1 MRIAHLCL
9 LIILCFGGQ
18 LSVESQAPEVIAA
31 ARRAAFPDMIDSRP
45 LTVELL
51 TNTVTTALG
60 CNLIGGLRLPVP
72 IDVYRLEFL
81 LDDTSYA
88 VHVSADGTLAQPC
101 DQRFPNL
108 GGGTMP
114 VERAGADGD
123 GDGLRDSADSCPQI
137 AGIFSALPPG
147 CPQTSDADRDGDGV
161 GDGRDRCPDQAG
173 IVTAN
178 GCALLRDEDRDGVPD
193 HVDICAADFG
203 IIRPDFAAGCPADGS
218 GISNLKRAS
227 SDHCLI
233 IGEDI
238 PIFGSR
244 SVDAAIIASFDS
256 GQSTGEFAA
265 VIGRT
270 AASDWYQ
277 LASGWVKAED
287 AHLSGACYNI
297 PLVNAAVGGATGCF
311 MRPRQEFANVREA
324 PEGTQVARVYATE
337 SQAVL
342 GANSAGD
349 WLFYRAGWVSRAVLE
364 LAGNCDRLPILNP
377 DLVASGTFH
386 FCPPAY
392 YGFLRP
398 RIDIGRGN
406 TRVVSPTIAN
416 RLRAQPSIES
426 AQIGE
431 IPPRRVIDAVLDG
444 PACNGAYVWWQVE
457 VGGQVGWTVESDLNF
472 NYYYLEPI
480 KSAGA
485 ESSPSDNPA
494 VRAPA
499 AQEQP
504 ASRRLIHSANAST
517 VDTIRR
523 LQVES
528 PRAITWS
535 PIRSILALITGI
547 GEIALYSYPDFTTI
561 DSALNLPRT
570 TSATAISFSP
580 DERYLA
586 IGHQDDGVSV
596 AELAAISPSSGSITL
611 DALAGP
617 IRELAWS
624 QSGDKLAAVS
634 GDESLKIARQAGSL
648 KLWNTRDGYTTLFHY
663 TFPYPLTAVAFS
675 ADDRWL
681 AVTGESRG
689 DQRAGLWIY
698 AVETGE
704 LAVSKAL
711 VYTGVGGFV
720 TRAPTAA
727 LGDFVYS
734 NGDSLYQI
742 AAESDVDIRF
752 YHRAGALLPQLTF
765 RTQVL
770 PGAEALMALTSR
782 ARNRSTRLHIVNAYS
797 PYSLSA
803 TLDFGPGAIAF
814 SPDGRFLAAAEPQ
827 KDQVLILGVTA
838 E

>member
-147 CPQTSDADRDGDGV
+147 CPQISDADRDGDGV

-173 IVTAN
+173 IVVAD

-193 HVDICAADFG
+193 HVDICAVDFG

-324 PEGTQVARVYATE
+324 PQGTQVARVYAAE

-349 WLFYRAGWVSRAVLE
+349 WLFTA
-364 LAGNCDRLPILNP
+364 P
-377 DLVASGTFH
+377 
-386 FCPPAY
+386 
-392 YGFLRP
+392 
-398 RIDIGRGN
+398 
-406 TRVVSPTIAN
+406 
-416 RLRAQPSIES
+416 
-426 AQIGE
+426 
-431 IPPRRVIDAVLDG
+431 
-444 PACNGAYVWWQVE
+444 
-457 VGGQVGWTVESDLNF
+457 VG
-472 NYYYLEPI
+472 
-480 KSAGA
+480 
-485 ESSPSDNPA
+485 
-494 VRAPA
+494 
-499 AQEQP
+499 
-504 ASRRLIHSANAST
+504 
-517 VDTIRR
+517 
-523 LQVES
+523 
-528 PRAITWS
+528 
-535 PIRSILALITGI
+535 
-547 GEIALYSYPDFTTI
+547 
-561 DSALNLPRT
+561 
-570 TSATAISFSP
+570 
-580 DERYLA
+580 
-586 IGHQDDGVSV
+586 
-596 AELAAISPSSGSITL
+596 
-611 DALAGP
+611 
-617 IRELAWS
+617 
-624 QSGDKLAAVS
+624 
-634 GDESLKIARQAGSL
+634 
-648 KLWNTRDGYTTLFHY
+648 
-663 TFPYPLTAVAFS
+663 
-675 ADDRWL
+675 
-681 AVTGESRG
+681 
-689 DQRAGLWIY
+689 
-698 AVETGE
+698 
-704 LAVSKAL
+704 
-711 VYTGVGGFV
+711 
-720 TRAPTAA
+720 
-727 LGDFVYS
+727 
-734 NGDSLYQI
+734 
-742 AAESDVDIRF
+742 
-752 YHRAGALLPQLTF
+752 
-765 RTQVL
+765 
-770 PGAEALMALTSR
+770 
-782 ARNRSTRLHIVNAYS
+782 
-797 PYSLSA
+797 
-803 TLDFGPGAIAF
+803 
-814 SPDGRFLAAAEPQ
+814 
-827 KDQVLILGVTA
+827 
-838 E
+838 